1 ECNSNR
7 DSVLSYTSV
16 RSNSSYL
23 GSDEMGSEFRQ
34 TEDWTARSRFV
45 IHKNIQEDPWNL
57 PHSIKNLVESLQRF
71 VDEGLCSYRRFAKWF
86 IHHSQYM
93 PCDIKGYIPAHCFP
107 QCISSLEH
115 LCLCFVAYIFSIS
128 SVFSRPP
135 SSTIDTSLQ
144 LRRDVIF
151 CQAATG
157 ALCTLAE
164 QLLTALR
171 SRFNNAGE
179 YQEDSKETSRKWL
192 EQISVIGVL
201 LHFQSTLAPHLS
213 FFSLLWQKAE
223 RTMLEDTKAALLDL
237 DKVTVFFRPL
247 EDECLVASLFVP
259 IMWLYYYRCPIIY
272 DTLEMV
278 LFKFCGY
285 RILRSCSRLLLQAK
299 CFLFCFPALERPEG
313 VSPQEYVDME
323 EFQQRINAVSLEKV
337 KAYYRRLRYA
347 ALHSIRAPQWDPHHS
362 SLFFPPGK
370 TVCLMHKNI

>member
-1 ECNSNR
+1 
-7 DSVLSYTSV
+7 
-16 RSNSSYL
+16 
-23 GSDEMGSEFRQ
+23 
-34 TEDWTARSRFV
+34 
-45 IHKNIQEDPWNL
+45 
-57 PHSIKNLVESLQRF
+57 
-71 VDEGLCSYRRFAKWF
+71 
-86 IHHSQYM
+86 M

-107 QCISSLEH
+107 QCISSLEN
-115 LCLCFVAYIFSIS
+115 LCLRFVAYIFSIS

-192 EQISVIGVL
+192 EQVSVIGVL

-247 EDECLVASLFVP
+247 EDECLVANTPVCYQVEGSRQALRVTMYLDSCHFSELPIRLQNGGSLK
-259 IMWLYYYRCPIIY
+259 LH
-272 DTLEMV
+272 TV
-278 LFKFCGY
+278 LF
-285 RILRSCSRLLLQAK
+285 SRGKPGMDGTAYEKLQISND
-299 CFLFCFPALERPEG
+299 LSVP
-313 VSPQEYVDME
+313 
-323 EFQQRINAVSLEKV
+323 
-337 KAYYRRLRYA
+337 YA
-347 ALHSIRAPQWDPHHS
+347 A
-362 SLFFPPGK
+362 G
-370 TVCLMHKNI
+370 